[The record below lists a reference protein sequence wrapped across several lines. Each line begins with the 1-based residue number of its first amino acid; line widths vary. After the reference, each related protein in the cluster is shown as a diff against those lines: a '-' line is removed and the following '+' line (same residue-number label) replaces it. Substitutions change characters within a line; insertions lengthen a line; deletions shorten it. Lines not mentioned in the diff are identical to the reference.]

1 MVLKETQTTKVQQTT
16 GNTQSDFNQSK
27 TNVTEQPFCANK
39 KSKSSNALG
48 GVIQKSEN
56 MQKNVV
62 EPLTKKLLRLSSDL
76 QK

>member
-39 KSKSSNALG
+39 KSKSSNVLD

>member
-16 GNTQSDFNQSK
+16 GNTQSDLNQSK

-39 KSKSSNALG
+39 KSKSSNVLG
-48 GVIQKSEN
+48 GLIQKSEN